1 MGMGNYKTEV
11 GMKHARLVQL
21 LALLNHIIAIAGCYY
36 FPEYIVYGLF
46 AWAFVNIFGT
56 NIAIHRFMAHRS
68 FKTTP
73 IKAKILKYL
82 TIIPA
87 FCSPLS
93 WTAMHRYHHMYS
105 GSKQDNESPER
116 IGYIRAWLTLYDPIT
131 VPKEMVKDILKDK
144 DYMFITKHYWT
155 LLLSYIAILYAIDPL
170 LGIFAFSFP
179 AACVYQA
186 AGAFG
191 VIPHM
196 KQFGYIVVKPNKDC
210 TAVNSPL
217 TSLISCGE
225 GWHNYH
231 HTIAKDYRHG
241 HKWWELDPP
250 AWFIERIFLK

>member
-1 MGMGNYKTEV
+1 
-11 GMKHARLVQL
+11 MKHARYIQI
-21 LALLNHIIAIAGCYY
+21 LALVNHLIAITTCIYY
-36 FPEYIVYGLF
+36 PEYIVYGLV

-68 FKTTP
+68 FETTP
-73 IKAKILKYL
+73 IKEKILKYL

-87 FCSPLS
+87 FGSPLS

-105 GSKQDNESPER
+105 GSKLDNESPAR
-116 IGYIRAWLTLYDPIT
+116 IGYIRAGLTLYDPIT
-131 VPKEMVKDILKDK
+131 VPKNMVKDILKDE
-144 DYMFITKHYWT
+144 DYMFITKHYWK
-155 LLLSYIAILYAIDPL
+155 LLFSYIGILYAIDPL
-170 LGIFAFSFP
+170 LGVFAFSFP

-196 KQFGYIVVKPNKDC
+196 KQFGYIVVKPRKDC

-217 TSLISCGE
+217 TSLISWGE

-231 HTIAKDYRHG
+231 HTISKDYRHG
-241 HKWWELDPP
+241 HKWWEIDPP
-250 AWFIERIFLK
+250 AWFIEHLFLKRT

>member
-1 MGMGNYKTEV
+1 
-11 GMKHARLVQL
+11 MKHARLVQL

-36 FPEYIVYGLF
+36 FPEYIVFGLF

-68 FKTTP
+68 FETTP
-73 IKAKILKYL
+73 NKAKILKYL

-87 FCSPLS
+87 FGSPLS

-105 GSKQDNESPER
+105 GSDKDNESPEN
-116 IGYIRAWLTLYDPIT
+116 IGYVRAWLTLYDPIT

-155 LLLSYIAILYAIDPL
+155 LLLSYVGILYAIDPL

-179 AACVYQA
+179 AACIYQA

-210 TAVNSPL
+210 MAVNSPL
-217 TSLISCGE
+217 TSLISWGE

>member
-1 MGMGNYKTEV
+1 MN
-11 GMKHARLVQL
+11 HAIKVQL
-21 LALLNHIIAIAGCYY
+21 LALTNILISVWACIYYPQYII
-36 FPEYIVYGLF
+36 YGLI
-46 AWAFVNIFGT
+46 AWGFVNIFST
-56 NIAIHRFMAHRS
+56 NIAIHRFMSHRS
-68 FKTTP
+68 FTTTP

-82 TIIPA
+82 TVISA
-87 FCSPLS
+87 FGSPLS

-105 GSKQDNESPER
+105 GSKQDNESPEN
-116 IGYIRAWLTLYDPIT
+116 IGYVRAWLTLYDPIT

-155 LLLSYIAILYAIDPL
+155 LLLSYVGILYAIDPL

-217 TSLISCGE
+217 TSLISWGE

-231 HTIAKDYRHG
+231 HTIADDYRHG

>member
-1 MGMGNYKTEV
+1 
-11 GMKHARLVQL
+11 MKHARYIQI
-21 LALLNHIIAIAGCYY
+21 LALVNHLIAITTCIYY
-36 FPEYIVYGLF
+36 PEYIVYGLV

-68 FKTTP
+68 FETP
-73 IKAKILKYL
+73 HIKEKILKYL

-87 FCSPLS
+87 FGSPLS

-105 GSKQDNESPER
+105 GSKLDNESPER

-131 VPKEMVKDILKDK
+131 VPKNMVKDILKDE
-144 DYMFITKHYWT
+144 DYMFITKHYWK
-155 LLLSYIAILYAIDPL
+155 LLFSYIGILYAIDPL
-170 LGIFAFSFP
+170 LGVFAFSFP

-196 KQFGYIVVKPNKDC
+196 KQFGYIVVKPRKDC

-217 TSLISCGE
+217 TSLISWGE

-231 HTIAKDYRHG
+231 HTISKDYRHG
-241 HKWWELDPP
+241 HKWWEIDPP
-250 AWFIERIFLK
+250 AWFIEHLFLKRT

>member
-1 MGMGNYKTEV
+1 
-11 GMKHARLVQL
+11 MKHARYVQI
-21 LALLNHIIAIAGCYY
+21 LALVNHFIAITGCIYY
-36 FPEYIVYGLF
+36 PEYIIYGLA

-68 FKTTP
+68 FTTTP
-73 IKAKILKYL
+73 VKEKILKYL

-87 FCSPLS
+87 FGSPLS

-105 GSKQDNESPER
+105 GSKQDNESPEN
-116 IGYIRAWLTLYDPIT
+116 IGYVRAWLTLYDPIK
-131 VPKEMVKDILKDK
+131 VPKSMVNDILRDK
-144 DYMFITKHYWT
+144 DYMFITKYYWI
-155 LLLSYIAILYAIDPL
+155 LLFSYIWILYAINPL
-170 LGIFAFSFP
+170 LGVFAFSFP

-217 TSLISCGE
+217 TSLISWGE

-231 HTIAKDYRHG
+231 HTISKDYRHG
-241 HKWWELDPP
+241 HKWLELDPP
-250 AWFIERIFLK
+250 AWFIEHLFLKRT

>member
-1 MGMGNYKTEV
+1 
-11 GMKHARLVQL
+11 MKHARYVQI
-21 LALLNHIIAIAGCYY
+21 LALVNHIIAIIGCIYY
-36 FPEYIVYGLF
+36 PEYIVYGLA

-68 FKTTP
+68 FRTTP
-73 IKAKILKYL
+73 VKEKILKYL

-87 FCSPLS
+87 FGSPLS

-105 GSKQDNESPER
+105 GSDQDNESPKR
-116 IGYIRAWLTLYDPIT
+116 IGYLRAWLTLYDSIT
-131 VPKEMVKDILKDK
+131 VPKSMVSDILKDK
-144 DYMFITKHYWT
+144 DYMFITRNYWK
-155 LLLSYIAILYAIDPL
+155 LLFAYILILYAIDPL
-170 LGIFAFSFP
+170 LGVFAFSFP

-196 KQFGYIVVKPNKDC
+196 KQFGYIVIEPRKDC

-217 TSLISCGE
+217 TSLISWGE

-231 HTIAKDYRHG
+231 HTISKDYRHG

-250 AWFIERIFLK
+250 AWFIEHLFLKRT

>member
-1 MGMGNYKTEV
+1 
-11 GMKHARLVQL
+11 MKHARYIQI
-21 LALLNHIIAIAGCYY
+21 LALVNHLIAITTCIYY
-36 FPEYIVYGLF
+36 PEYIVYGLV

-68 FKTTP
+68 FETTP
-73 IKAKILKYL
+73 IKEKILKYL
-82 TIIPA
+82 TIIPP
-87 FCSPLS
+87 FGSPLS

-105 GSKQDNESPER
+105 GSKLDNESPER

-131 VPKEMVKDILKDK
+131 VPKNMVKDILKDE
-144 DYMFITKHYWT
+144 DYMFITKHYWK
-155 LLLSYIAILYAIDPL
+155 LLFSYIGILYAIDPL
-170 LGIFAFSFP
+170 LGVFAFSFP

-196 KQFGYIVVKPNKDC
+196 KQFGYIVVKPRKDC

-217 TSLISCGE
+217 TSLISWGE

-231 HTIAKDYRHG
+231 HTISKDYRHG
-241 HKWWELDPP
+241 HKWWEIDPP
-250 AWFIERIFLK
+250 AWFIEHLFLKRT

>member
-1 MGMGNYKTEV
+1 
-11 GMKHARLVQL
+11 MKHARYIQI
-21 LALLNHIIAIAGCYY
+21 LALVNHLIAITTCIYY
-36 FPEYIVYGLF
+36 PEYIVYGLV

-68 FKTTP
+68 FETTP
-73 IKAKILKYL
+73 IKEKILKYL

-87 FCSPLS
+87 FGSPLS

-105 GSKQDNESPER
+105 GSKLDNESPER

-131 VPKEMVKDILKDK
+131 VPKNMVKDILKDE
-144 DYMFITKHYWT
+144 DYMFITKHYWK
-155 LLLSYIAILYAIDPL
+155 LLFSYIGILYAIDPL
-170 LGIFAFSFP
+170 LGVFAFSFP

-196 KQFGYIVVKPNKDC
+196 KQFGYIVVKQRKDC

-217 TSLISCGE
+217 TSLISWGE

-231 HTIAKDYRHG
+231 HTISKDYRHG
-241 HKWWELDPP
+241 HKWWEIDPP
-250 AWFIERIFLK
+250 AWFIEHLFLKRT